1 MATKVKTGVID
12 SSAITSALIAN
23 ASITADDL
31 HATLDLTGKT
41 VTVATASAGDNDT
54 SVASTAFVSTAIA
67 NLADSAPST
76 LNTLNELAAALGD
89 DANYATTTTNAIA
102 AKAPLASPSLTGNV
116 GIGQSSPSSFDAG
129 ANNLVIGATS
139 DTNSGLTIASSGS
152 GIIYFADGT
161 SGDTAYRGTIAYGHA
176 DDAMIF
182 RTGGF
187 TERLRIASSGQL
199 GIGGANYGTDGQ
211 VLTSTGTGSA
221 PAWEAIPAGGVAG
234 IVTSADATAITI
246 GSDESVTF
254 ANVGTFGGTVTA
266 LTNFNSTSG
275 NDLRLNAGS
284 ANRDIFM
291 QVNGTT
297 HMTVQGSTGNVGI
310 GTASPGAKLEIKN
323 GDLWLNAV
331 SSSYNPEIFFIDDAG
346 PTGIA
351 GIKIRYGNSSGNLYF
366 DHKWDN
372 AGSGFFFRNR
382 VDGTALNTMALIN
395 GKVGIGNISPAV
407 SLDVTGTDAIRVPN
421 GTTAQR
427 PTGALGQIRYNT
439 TNSKME
445 GYIGGQWANIAT
457 SDNYPVTTNLYAR
470 YTGDSYVYNGSS
482 TPNWND
488 TSGNGRNINATS
500 TSNGNGFWARS
511 SSTWPTIVSNSGNG
525 ADNTFNCIQF
535 DKTEA
540 LALPDDTSIG
550 AYASTGWTFAYVAR
564 YAGSSSADHERLMA
578 GKGSNNLLG
587 FWGGT
592 RGVFFDGSWLVGPS
606 TQHSIDVTDWTIIII
621 QGTTGMSKT
630 KDNNS
635 GNFVTSTI
643 AQNYTNA
650 AYSATGARYGLNYHD
665 HGLGG
670 SSSTENS
677 VFEIAEWAMFDRTL
691 TTTEMTTIGSFLE
704 TKYGI

>member
-1 MATKVKTGVID
+1 MATKVTTGVID

-310 GTASPGAKLEIKN
+310 G
-323 GDLWLNAV
+323 
-331 SSSYNPEIFFIDDAG
+331 
-346 PTGIA
+346 
-351 GIKIRYGNSSGNLYF
+351 
-366 DHKWDN
+366 
-372 AGSGFFFRNR
+372 
-382 VDGTALNTMALIN
+382 
-395 GKVGIGNISPAV
+395 NISPAV

-500 TSNGNGFWARS
+500 TSSGGGFWAHS

-525 ADNTFNCIQF
+525 ANNTFNCIQF
-535 DKTEA
+535 DKTEG
-540 LALPDDTSIG
+540 LALPDNTSIG
-550 AYASTGWTFAYVAR
+550 AYGSTGWTFAFVAR
-564 YAGSSSADHERLMA
+564 YAGSSTADHERLMA